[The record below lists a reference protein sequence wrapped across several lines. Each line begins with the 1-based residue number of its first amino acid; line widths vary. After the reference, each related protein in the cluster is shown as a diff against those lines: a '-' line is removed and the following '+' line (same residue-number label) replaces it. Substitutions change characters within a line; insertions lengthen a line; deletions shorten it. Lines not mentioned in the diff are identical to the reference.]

1 MPQGHLGVQWAP
13 VEAMDHPTQLDLLG
27 GLPIDFYTIEMHLED
42 LEDLESGPPDE
53 FGGRMLMA
61 KKLQHGH
68 KK

>member
-1 MPQGHLGVQWAP
+1 
-13 VEAMDHPTQLDLLG
+13 MDHPTQLDLLG

-42 LEDLESGPPDE
+42 LEDLEAGPPDE
-53 FGGRMLMA
+53 FGGRMLLA